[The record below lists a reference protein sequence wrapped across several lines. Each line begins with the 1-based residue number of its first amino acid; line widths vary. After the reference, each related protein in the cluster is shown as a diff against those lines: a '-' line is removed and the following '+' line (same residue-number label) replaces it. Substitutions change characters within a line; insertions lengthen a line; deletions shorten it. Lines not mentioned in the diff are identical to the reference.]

1 MRPGAMTDLQR
12 AEQKL
17 KDACQEVRNLQT
29 SEAGMSVYGLRAT
42 GFEGL
47 IAKTGKFYGF
57 AGATIAAN
65 SPDEARR
72 LALDHDTYG
81 LEWGDE
87 KKFSCS
93 PMRVYG
99 AMPSSSYVAYQ
110 VTPEE

>member
-1 MRPGAMTDLQR
+1 MTDLQR

-17 KDACQEVRNLQT
+17 KDACQEVQSLHT
-29 SEAGMSVYGLRAT
+29 SDGARMSVYGLRAT

-57 AGATIAAN
+57 ASAIIAAN

-93 PMRVYG
+93 PLRVYG

-110 VTPEE
+110 VAPEE